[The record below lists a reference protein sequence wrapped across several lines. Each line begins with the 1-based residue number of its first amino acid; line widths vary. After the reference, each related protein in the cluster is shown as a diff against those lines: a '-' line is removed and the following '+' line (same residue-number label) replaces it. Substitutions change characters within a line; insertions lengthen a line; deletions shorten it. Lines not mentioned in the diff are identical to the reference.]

1 MTTRSFFDTGLPQS
15 SAGRRRFWVLMKLQ
29 HDQRRILQVSNMLW
43 VKSFLS
49 ALLWSFK
56 WNLKECAILFITR
69 VYHLPHSKFIIRITN
84 IVIVWPTGARLVVD
98 TVDLEPNG
106 TAVLVSQTYNRSS
119 DGKSRCLRFRYMLRG
134 SGDKTL
140 TIFQKTGIYREIPI
154 WTWKGNSGR
163 DWIYGEVPL
172 TSTTKFKVIS
182 KLRNLL

>member
-1 MTTRSFFDTGLPQS
+1 M
-15 SAGRRRFWVLMKLQ
+15 
-29 HDQRRILQVSNMLW
+29 
-43 VKSFLS
+43 
-49 ALLWSFK
+49 
-56 WNLKECAILFITR
+56 
-69 VYHLPHSKFIIRITN
+69 
-84 IVIVWPTGARLVVD
+84 VD

-119 DGKSRCLRFRYMLRG
+119 DGKSRCLRFRYMLQG

-140 TIFQKTGIYREIPI
+140 TISQKTGIYREIPI

-182 KLRNLL
+182 KLQNLL